1 MTAQPKHRFT
11 PEEYLALD
19 RASDT
24 KHEFFEGEV
33 YDMVGGKPNHNI
45 VCVNISSSLNSQ
57 LRDRPC
63 LVFPSDQRVKSL
75 RRLSYTYPD
84 ITVVCDEPDYFEGD
98 TLINPTVIIEVI
110 SPSTENYDRGK
121 KSKYFFSISSLKD
134 FLLVRQDQPQID
146 HHTRTSETSWKM
158 DEISGLDAVIDLPS
172 IGCTLALSDVY
183 RKVTFDET
191 EPE

>member
-24 KHEFFEGEV
+24 KHEYFEGEV
-33 YDMVGGKPNHNI
+33 YDMVGGNPNHNI
-45 VCVNISSSLNSQ
+45 VSGNVFASLYNQ

-63 LVFPSDQRVKSL
+63 LVFPRDQRVRSL

-84 ITVVCDEPDYFEGD
+84 ITVVCGEPEYFEGD
-98 TLINPTVIIEVI
+98 TLINPTVIIEVL

-121 KSKYFFSISSLKD
+121 KSKYYFSIASLQEY
-134 FLLVRQDQPQID
+134 LLVFQDQPQID
-146 HHTRTSETSWKM
+146 HHTRTSETSWSIQ
-158 DEISGLDAVIDLPS
+158 EVSGIDAVIDLPS

-183 RKVTFDET
+183 HKVTFDPSSE
-191 EPE
+191 